1 MSPADALHLLN
12 LSLSRMRKLALDDLA
27 DFESGPPLAGAL
39 QAWLKTEVER
49 YQRWHDRLAAR

>member
-1 MSPADALHLLN
+1 
-12 LSLSRMRKLALDDLA
+12 MRKLALDDLT

-39 QAWLKTEVER
+39 QAWLKTEVDR